1 MTVMLYALASFCAYM
16 FVCVLT
22 CMCMYIW
29 KPEIDI
35 GPPFYS
41 SLPHYLISITV
52 LVWQISHWTWSPRDL
67 FVLPPRTW
75 FQAVPKH
82 LAGESTRVLIIK
94 NVRCFNGPVRNCF
107 TVSRVS
113 AFAWPLRVLFSLLGD
128 IFIFTLSCIL
138 YFKSFWKL
146 RLCNSG

>member
-1 MTVMLYALASFCAYM
+1 MLYALASFCAYM

-22 CMCMYIW
+22 CMCIYIW

-35 GPPFYS
+35 GLSFYS
-41 SLPHYLISITV
+41 SLSHYLISITV
-52 LVWQISHWTWSPRDL
+52 LVWQISHRTWSPRDL

-82 LAGESTRVLIIK
+82 QAGESTWVLIIK
-94 NVRCFNGPVRNCF
+94 NAQCFHGPVRNCF
-107 TVSRVS
+107 TISNVS
-113 AFAWPLRVLFSLLGD
+113 AFAGPLRMLFSLLWE
-128 IFIFTLSCIL
+128 IFIFTLSCIF
-138 YFKSFWKL
+138 YFKSFRKL